1 MVKKLKLKSKLAK
14 VKREEKRL
22 HKALKREAL
31 TLANRIDTA
40 YDKAVISWTAPE
52 YVKFKKGWIWY
63 TIFTVL
69 FLGGAAIAYLFSSWT
84 FSLVLVAFF
93 VVYMIFDQR
102 KPKNVKVILSEVG
115 IKVGS
120 RIYQYGRIRTFW
132 IIYNPPF
139 AKTLN
144 IRVHNEF
151 LVDIEIQ
158 LGDQDPTVIYE
169 FLSRKLPELE
179 GKTESLLR
187 HFERL
192 FKL

>member
-1 MVKKLKLKSKLAK
+1 
-14 VKREEKRL
+14 
-22 HKALKREAL
+22 
-31 TLANRIDTA
+31 
-40 YDKAVISWTAPE
+40 
-52 YVKFKKGWIWY
+52 
-63 TIFTVL
+63 
-69 FLGGAAIAYLFSSWT
+69 
-84 FSLVLVAFF
+84 
-93 VVYMIFDQR
+93 MIFDRR

>member
-1 MVKKLKLKSKLAK
+1 MIKTLKHKLKLSKA
-14 VKREEKRL
+14 KREEKRL
-22 HKALKREAL
+22 HKALKREAK
-31 TLANRIDTA
+31 TLANRTDTA
-40 YDKAVISWTAPE
+40 YDKAIISWIAPE
-52 YVKFKKGWIWY
+52 YIKLKKGWIWY

-69 FLGGAAIAYLFSSWT
+69 FLGGAILAYLYSSWT

-93 VVYMIFDQR
+93 AAYLIFNR
-102 KPKNVKVILSEVG
+102 KKPKNVKVILSEVG
-115 IKVGS
+115 IKVGG

-139 AKTLN
+139 AKVLN

-158 LGDQDPTVIYE
+158 LGDQDPGVIYE

>member
-1 MVKKLKLKSKLAK
+1 MVKALKHRLKLTKTHRA
-14 VKREEKRL
+14 EKKL
-22 HKALKREAL
+22 HKALKKEAKSL
-31 TLANRIDTA
+31 MTRTDTA
-40 YDKAVISWTAPE
+40 YDKPVISWTAPE
-52 YVKFKKGWIWY
+52 YVKFKKGILWY
-63 TIFTVL
+63 LIFATI
-69 FLGGAAIAYLFSSWT
+69 FLGGAVLAYIYGSWT
-84 FSLVLVAFF
+84 FSLVLLAFCAS
-93 VVYMIFDQR
+93 YLIFDQK
-102 KPKNVKVILSEVG
+102 KPKNVKVILSDVG
-115 IKVGS
+115 IKVGN

-144 IRVHNEF
+144 IRVHSDF

-158 LGDQDPTVIYE
+158 LGDQDPGEVHR

-179 GKTESLLR
+179 GKTESVSK

>member
-1 MVKKLKLKSKLAK
+1 MIRNLKSKFKLAK
-14 VKREEKRL
+14 TRRAEKKL
-22 HKALKREAL
+22 HKALKKEAASL
-31 TLANRIDTA
+31 VNKTDTA

-52 YVKFKKGWIWY
+52 YVKFKKGTLWY
-63 TIFTVL
+63 IIFAVI
-69 FLGGAAIAYLFSSWT
+69 FLGGAVLAYIYGSWT
-84 FSLVLVAFF
+84 FSLVLLVFC
-93 VVYMIFDQR
+93 VSYLVSDR
-102 KPKNVKVILSEVG
+102 KRPKNVKVILSEVG
-115 IKVGS
+115 VKVGN

-132 IIYNPPF
+132 VMYNPPF
-139 AKTLN
+139 TKTLN

-158 LGDQDPTVIYE
+158 LGDQDPSEICG

-179 GKTESLLR
+179 GKSESLLR

>member
-93 VVYMIFDQR
+93 VVYMIFDRR